1 LSQDILLQVLFHE
14 SSSPKPLK
22 VTEGSLQIFLKICGD
37 IRKSMCINSIN
48 DPGGKFSTGINDTGG
63 NFCHQYHTVVDI
75 GGKFAISV
83 NNTCNKFDALVNNN
97 GGK

>member
-1 LSQDILLQVLFHE
+1 
-14 SSSPKPLK
+14 
-22 VTEGSLQIFLKICGD
+22 
-37 IRKSMCINSIN
+37 MCTTGIN

-63 NFCHQYHTVVDI
+63 NFCHQYHIVVDI

-83 NNTCNKFDALVNNN
+83 NNTCSKFDVLVNDN